1 VYPGAEYQ
9 IDLVPKKRIEV
20 VAEDE
25 DVGRLLDALVAAAQ
39 TGKIGRADVAGHPR
53 GRSCFVSSLREIAD
67 LI

>member
-1 VYPGAEYQ
+1 MYPGAEYQ

-39 TGKIGRADVAGHPR
+39 TGKIGD
-53 GRSCFVSSLREIAD
+53 GRVWVTPIESIVRIRTKESGSDAV
-67 LI
+67 